1 MKTFQQKKTPS
12 LNALTYID
20 IPFKIHTI
28 WQMDKRWVQ
37 YSALYVLYGI
47 KLII

>member
-1 MKTFQQKKTPS
+1 MLHNHDKKNQDMKTFQQKKTPS

-28 WQMDKRWVQ
+28 
-37 YSALYVLYGI
+37 
-47 KLII
+47 